1 MLTETKPKE
10 IKVLIGQIS
19 LTRAP
24 NLLQS
29 VLGSCIGLVMYDP
42 VVGVGGMAHI
52 LLPCSE
58 DRELGSLPG
67 KYADRAVPCL
77 YAALL
82 ERGAVKGRI
91 KAKIAGGARMFNAA
105 MSYRQQ
111 DVGQSNIEAVRK
123 HIRELEIPLVA
134 TEVGGTSGRKI
145 EFELDRYQLTVE
157 DFAQRK
163 QVI

>member
-29 VLGSCIGLVMYDP
+29 VLGSCIGLVMYDQ
-42 VVGVGGMAHI
+42 VEGIGGMAHI
-52 LLPCSE
+52 LLPSSQ
-58 DRELGSLPG
+58 DRELGNLPG
-67 KYADRAVPCL
+67 KYADRAVQCL

-82 ERGAVKGRI
+82 ERGAAKGRI
-91 KAKIAGGARMFNAA
+91 KAKIAGGAKMFNAA

-111 DVGQSNIEAVRK
+111 DVGLSNIEAVRK
-123 HIRELEIPLVA
+123 HIREFDIPLVA
-134 TEVGGTSGRKI
+134 TDVGGTSGRKI
-145 EFELDRYQLTVE
+145 EFDMVRYQLKVE
-157 DFAQRK
+157 DFAQRV